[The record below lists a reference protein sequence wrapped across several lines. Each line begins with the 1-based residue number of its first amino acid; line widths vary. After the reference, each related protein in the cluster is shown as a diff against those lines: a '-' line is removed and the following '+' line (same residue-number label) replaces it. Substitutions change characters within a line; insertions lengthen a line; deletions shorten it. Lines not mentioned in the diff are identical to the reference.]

1 MTIDTDVAAAAK
13 FWGEDPR
20 LVQAIVDAEGGGAA
34 IVRAVQCSV
43 PTVRTREKALEVV
56 CRSLNHRRRDYIA
69 QLGQNA
75 DFIAFFS
82 THWAAPNADNDPT
95 HLNENWPNNVR
106 KLWGVA

>member
-1 MTIDTDVAAAAK
+1 MTIDTDVAAAAR

-34 IVRAVQCSV
+34 IVRAVQCSM
-43 PTVRTREKALEVV
+43 PTVRTRAKALEVV

-69 QLGQNA
+69 RLGQNA
-75 DFIAFFS
+75 DFIAFFL
-82 THWAAPNADNDPT
+82 THWAPPSAENDPT

-106 KLWGVA
+106 TLWGVA